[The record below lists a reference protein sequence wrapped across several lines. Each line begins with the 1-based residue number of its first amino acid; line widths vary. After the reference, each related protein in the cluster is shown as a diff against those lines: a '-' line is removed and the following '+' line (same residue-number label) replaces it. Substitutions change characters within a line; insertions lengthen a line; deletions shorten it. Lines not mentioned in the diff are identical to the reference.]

1 MKVGGCGGCGWGGD
15 EGGFGEEVEG
25 FSWWRLKLW

>member
-1 MKVGGCGGCGWGGD
+1 MKVGGCGWGGD
-15 EGGFGEEVEG
+15 EGGIGEGEG

>member
-15 EGGFGEEVEG
+15 EGGIGKGEG

>member
-15 EGGFGEEVEG
+15 EGGIGEGEG